1 MGGSRIQR
9 RRPLE
14 IGQRFRQQPC
24 IDPGGAAVVVKGR
37 LVWMEPDRRVVVGE
51 AAIEVAFAAVDSGP
65 VMEGEEIGRVEDY
78 GLVIIGKR
86 MIDVAA
92 QLVCDAATVER
103 L

>member
-1 MGGSRIQR
+1 
-9 RRPLE
+9 
-14 IGQRFRQQPC
+14 
-24 IDPGGAAVVVKGR
+24 
-37 LVWMEPDRRVVVGE
+37 MEPDRRVVVGE
-51 AAIEVAFAAVDSGP
+51 AAIEVASAAVDSGP

-103 L
+103 LWISWRKADQGTEIGDGAIEIALFLVSAGG